1 MISHNSS
8 SNIDSHRKRHITLW
22 VVVSLILTV
31 LMLPILVLG
40 WLGFVPGLSKL
51 MGASDPR
58 DLGVSYSQVDLDSYK
73 QKTAVR
79 FVDSSQAPKIS
90 ANSGESTTFADVKTV
105 NNLELTDKEL
115 TAAINNM
122 EWTWLPIS
130 NVQTRFSAGSL
141 ELSGKFDS
149 AKLDNLRNYL
159 SEQGGL
165 NPDTNN
171 AISWAERL
179 SNDAPFYA
187 KANAVIA
194 NNTLSFKLVE
204 AEIGR
209 LDIPLGK
216 MGKDIQNGTTV
227 GNINSQYLNVDSAQ
241 LASGKLIFS
250 GSYPST
256 IYIEQ

>member
-1 MISHNSS
+1 MISHNSTIQS
-8 SNIDSHRKRHITLW
+8 ESHRKRHVMLW
-22 VVVSLILTV
+22 VVVSIVLVILMV
-31 LMLPILVLG
+31 PILILG

-58 DLGVSYSQVDLDSYK
+58 DLGIAYSQADLDSYN
-73 QKTAVR
+73 QKTALK
-79 FVDSSQAPKIS
+79 FVDSSSAPKVS
-90 ANSGESTTFADVKTV
+90 TNSGESTTFADVKTV
-105 NNLELTDKEL
+105 NNLELTDEEL
-115 TAAINNM
+115 TAAINNL
-122 EWTWLPIS
+122 EWNWLPIS
-130 NVQTRFSAGSL
+130 NVQTRFSSGSL

-149 AKLDNLRNYL
+149 AKLDNLRQYL

-165 NPDTNN
+165 NPDSSN

-209 LDIPLGK
+209 LNIPLGK
-216 MGKDIQNGTTV
+216 MGEDVQNGATYS
-227 GNINSQYLNVDSAQ
+227 NISSQYLNVQSAQ
-241 LASGKLIFS
+241 LASGKLFFT
-250 GSYPST
+250 GTYPST